1 MAAAL
6 NGVVATASS
15 MAANIS
21 LVPID
26 KLLLEQTLWQQQQQ
40 SGGGVSSGPKRRKGP
55 KERGVQSMDS
65 KVFPP
70 MLSDKR
76 PRIQVLPD
84 ETSGKKKTKQTE
96 FISNQ
101 NKKNPY
107 TRFLEVALG
116 ESHNTHGKKAT
127 SVGLASIM
135 AFFLVL

>member
-26 KLLLEQTLWQQQQQ
+26 KLLLEQTLWQQQQQQ

-76 PRIQVLPD
+76 SRIQVLPD
-84 ETSGKKKTKQTE
+84 ETSGKKKKQT
-96 FISNQ
+96 NQ
-101 NKKNPY
+101 IPFKPKKIKIHTPG
-107 TRFLEVALG
+107 F
-116 ESHNTHGKKAT
+116 
-127 SVGLASIM
+127 
-135 AFFLVL
+135 

>member
-26 KLLLEQTLWQQQQQ
+26 KLLLEQTLWQQQQQQ

-76 PRIQVLPD
+76 SRIQILPD
-84 ETSGKKKTKQTE
+84 ETSGNKKTNKPNSFQT
-96 FISNQ
+96 Q
-101 NKKNPY
+101 KK
-107 TRFLEVALG
+107 
-116 ESHNTHGKKAT
+116 
-127 SVGLASIM
+127 
-135 AFFLVL
+135 

>member
-6 NGVVATASS
+6 NSVVATASS

-40 SGGGVSSGPKRRKGP
+40 SGGGVSGGPKRRKGP

-84 ETSGKKKTKQTE
+84 ETSGKKKTNKQTK

-101 NKKNPY
+101 NKKIHTPG
-107 TRFLEVALG
+107 F
-116 ESHNTHGKKAT
+116 
-127 SVGLASIM
+127 
-135 AFFLVL
+135 